1 MHNYNPFTPPIIPLS
16 FPLASESFVSSIV
29 SPLFSTFGF
38 IHFNLPSF
46 GSYVE
51 SVFNA
56 IGDYVDFSVLM
67 FPEMQEQEGASARLP
82 LCAFPA

>member
-16 FPLASESFVSSIV
+16 FPLVLGVLCFIHCVSIV
-29 SPLFSTFGF
+29 STFGF

-46 GSYVE
+46 GSHVE

-56 IGDYVDFSVLM
+56 IGDYVGFSVLM